1 MIIAPLPSNEKERIS
16 ALETYS
22 IMGSAPEKD
31 FDDLTTLAAEI
42 CQTPVALVT
51 ILGEEK
57 QWFKSRFGT
66 EFTETP
72 KDLSFCSHTIL
83 ENGGIMVINDTRKD
97 SRFADNPLVSGDTK
111 VIFYAGVPLVNPEG
125 YALGTICV
133 IDHKEKTLNE
143 SQINALRILGKQAL
157 HQLELR
163 RKMIQLENSNMALS
177 EANSFIEKFASR
189 AAHDI
194 KNPLSSIIIS
204 AESLQKKLQAEG
216 NERSVRLINI
226 ALRSAKNLVT
236 YVDDMLNYSKAPSSL
251 IAAQENF
258 ELETL
263 LDKVIQMLNVPE
275 VYSIKMPQNALVKS
289 SRIALEQILLNLL
302 SNAIRYNDKAEPEII
317 IDFKENA
324 TQYLFNISDNGIG
337 IAEEDLSKIF
347 EAGYVSAEKDRF
359 NKNGNGLGLDSVFS
373 LIKKLKGEINVSS
386 TLGKGTKVSFGI
398 PKL

>member
-1 MIIAPLPSNEKERIS
+1 MIFASPPSNEKERIS
-16 ALETYS
+16 ALETYG
-22 IMGSAPEKD
+22 IMGSEPEKD

-66 EFTETP
+66 EITETP

-83 ENGGIMVINDTRKD
+83 ENGGIMIVNDARED
-97 SRFADNPLVSGDTK
+97 NRFADNPLVTDDTK
-111 VIFYAGVPLVNPEG
+111 VIFYAGVPLINPEG

-133 IDHKEKTLNE
+133 IDHEQKTLNE

-163 RKMIQLENSNMALS
+163 RKMIQLENSNAALS

-204 AESLQKKLQAEG
+204 AESLQKKLEAEG

-236 YVDDMLNYSKAPSSL
+236 YVDDMLSYSKAPSNL
-251 IAAQENF
+251 IAKQDVFGLDA
-258 ELETL
+258 L
-263 LDKVIQMLNVPE
+263 LDKVIQMLNVPKI
-275 VYSIKMPQNALVKS
+275 YNITRPQNVLIKG

-302 SNAIRYNDKAEPEII
+302 SNAIRYNDKQAPEII
-317 IDFKENA
+317 IDFKEDLTKYN
-324 TQYLFNISDNGIG
+324 FSIIDNGIG
-337 IAEEDLSKIF
+337 IAKEELSKIF
-347 EAGYVSAEKDRF
+347 EAGYASTRKDRF
-359 NKNGNGLGLDSVFS
+359 NENGNGLGLDSVFS
-373 LIKKLKGEINVSS
+373 LVTKLKGEINVTS
-386 TLGKGTKVSFGI
+386 TLGKGTNISFSL
-398 PKL
+398 PK

>member
-1 MIIAPLPSNEKERIS
+1 MIFAPLPSNEKERIS
-16 ALETYS
+16 ALETYG
-22 IMGSAPEKD
+22 IMGSEPEKD

-66 EFTETP
+66 EITETP
-72 KDLSFCSHTIL
+72 KDLSFCLHTIL
-83 ENGGIMVINDTRKD
+83 ENGGIMVVNDARKD

-125 YALGTICV
+125 FALGTICV
-133 IDHKEKTLNE
+133 IDHEEKILNE
-143 SQINALRILGKQAL
+143 NQINALRILGKQAL

-163 RKMIQLENSNMALS
+163 RKMIQLESSNAALS

-226 ALRSAKNLVT
+226 AIRSAKNLVT
-236 YVDDMLNYSKAPSSL
+236 YVDDMLNYSKAPSNL
-251 IAAQENF
+251 NANQDVF
-258 ELETL
+258 ELNAL
-263 LDKVIQMLNVPE
+263 LDKVMQMLNAPKI
-275 VYSIKMPQNALVKS
+275 YSIKKPKNTLIKG
-289 SRIALEQILLNLL
+289 SRIALEQIFLNLL
-302 SNAIRYNDKAEPEII
+302 SNSIRYNDKNSPEII
-317 IDFKENA
+317 IDFTEDLTKYN
-324 TQYLFNISDNGIG
+324 FSIIDNGIG
-337 IAEEDLSKIF
+337 IAEEELSKIF
-347 EAGYVSAEKDRF
+347 EPGYVSSQKDRF

-386 TLGKGTKVSFGI
+386 TLGKGTNVSFNL
-398 PKL
+398 PK